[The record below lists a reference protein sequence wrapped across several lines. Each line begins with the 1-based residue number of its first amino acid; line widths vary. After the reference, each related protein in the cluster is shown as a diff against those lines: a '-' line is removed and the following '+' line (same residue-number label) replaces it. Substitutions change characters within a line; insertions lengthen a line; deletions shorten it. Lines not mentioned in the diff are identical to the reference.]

1 MALAVLGPGVAS
13 AQAASITL
21 EASETNL
28 KPKQTTDLSG
38 TLSGTF
44 GSASGKTVTLYA
56 TPYPY
61 EADEVADTTTTGNG
75 GKFSFKNVDPALNT
89 RYRVAFDGNI
99 LEGDATSDTV
109 RINRSIRENF
119 DLRITADGF
128 AKGRI
133 DLFYSRKGRARVL
146 RRAQGR
152 FLVLRQDLRG
162 QLRPRCADPVLRH
175 RSRSR
180 ERDSIQAAAQPGGL
194 RVLLLPVRG
203 GSGRG
208 HRPRQRRSPSS
219 AQAASRRAARAAWR
233 PPTPSSARGPLG
245 GRR

>member
-28 KPKQTTDLSG
+28 KPKKTTDLSG

-44 GSASGKTVTLYA
+44 GSASGRAVTLYA
-56 TPYPY
+56 APYPY

-75 GKFSFKNVDPALNT
+75 GRFSFKNVDPAFNT
-89 RYRVAFDGNI
+89 RYRVAFEGNV
-99 LEGDATSDTV
+99 LEGDATSESV

-133 DLFYSRKGRARVL
+133 DLFYSRKLEPEYYVGRRDVFWYFGKTSEDNYDRVART
-146 RRAQGR
+146 R
-152 FLVLRQDLRG
+152 FSDTDRG
-162 QLRPRCADPVLRH
+162 VASD
-175 RSRSR
+175 
-180 ERDSIQAAAQPGGL
+180 DSIQAAA
-194 RVLLLPVRG
+194 
-203 GSGRG
+203 
-208 HRPRQRRSPSS
+208 
-219 AQAASRRAARAAWR
+219 
-233 PPTPSSARGPLG
+233 
-245 GRR
+245 